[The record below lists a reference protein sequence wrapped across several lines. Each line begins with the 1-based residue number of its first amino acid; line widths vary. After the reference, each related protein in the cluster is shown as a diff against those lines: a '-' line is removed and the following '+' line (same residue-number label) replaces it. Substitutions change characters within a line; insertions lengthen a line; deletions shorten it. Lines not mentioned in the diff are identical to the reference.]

1 MPVGLRASGS
11 SATALSP
18 VLKQATPVVAARGQG
33 CYLYDETDREYLDF
47 TAGIGVVSTG
57 HCHPR
62 VVEAAQRQVA
72 TLIHGQYTTV
82 MHRPLQNLVRRLGEV
97 LPPSLNSLFF
107 ANSGSEAIEAAVRLA
122 RQATGRPNIIVFQGG
137 FHGRTLA
144 AATMTTSGPRFS
156 SGIGPLMAGVYSA
169 PFPTAYR
176 YGWSEAEATRFAL
189 QELDYLFAT
198 ATAPGQVAAMVIE
211 PVLGEGGYIPAN
223 TEFLTGI
230 AERAREHGILLVL
243 DEVQTG
249 FGRTGQYFGHQ
260 HFGVTPD
267 VLVMAKGIASGFPI
281 SGIAASAELMGR
293 AWPGSQGGTYGANAV
308 ACAAAL
314 ATLDVIDGEGLVDNA
329 RARGQELLDGAR
341 KIAAERGIDGDVRGL
356 GLMVGVEFSQDGR
369 PAPQR
374 AARAQAA
381 AAENGLLLLM
391 CGPHMN
397 VVRMIPPLVVTA
409 DQISDA
415 LGIWSSVVAG
425 L

>member
-1 MPVGLRASGS
+1 M
-11 SATALSP
+11 TALSP
-18 VLKQATPVVAARGQG
+18 VLKQATSVVAVRGQG
-33 CYLYDETDREYLDF
+33 CYLYDESDREYLDF

-82 MHRPLQNLVRRLGEV
+82 MHRPLQNLVRRLGDV
-97 LPPSLNSLFF
+97 LPADLDSLFF
-107 ANSGSEAIEAAVRLA
+107 ANSGSEAIEASVRLA
-122 RQATGRPNIIVFQGG
+122 RQATGRPNIVVFQGG

-156 SGIGPLMAGVYSA
+156 SGIGPLMAGVYTA
-169 PFPTAYR
+169 PFPAAYR
-176 YGWSEAEATRFAL
+176 YGWSETEATRFAL

-198 ATAPGQVAAMVIE
+198 ATAPNQVAALVIE

-223 TEFLTGI
+223 TEFLNGV
-230 AERAREHGILLVL
+230 AERARQHGILLVV

-249 FGRTGQYFGHQ
+249 FGRTGEYFGHQ

-267 VLVMAKGIASGFPI
+267 ILVMAKGIASGFPI

-314 ATLDVIDGEGLVDNA
+314 ATLDVIDEERLVENA
-329 RARGQELLDGAR
+329 RARGRELLDGAR

-356 GLMVGVEFSQDGR
+356 GLMVGVEFSADGR
-369 PAPQR
+369 PAAQL
-374 AARAQAA
+374 AARAQAL
-381 AAENGLLLLM
+381 AAEKGLLLLM

-415 LGIWSSVVAG
+415 LGIWSTVLAE

>member
-1 MPVGLRASGS
+1 MASSWSSTRCRPV
-11 SATALSP
+11 
-18 VLKQATPVVAARGQG
+18 
-33 CYLYDETDREYLDF
+33 
-47 TAGIGVVSTG
+47 
-57 HCHPR
+57 
-62 VVEAAQRQVA
+62 
-72 TLIHGQYTTV
+72 
-82 MHRPLQNLVRRLGEV
+82 
-97 LPPSLNSLFF
+97 
-107 ANSGSEAIEAAVRLA
+107 
-122 RQATGRPNIIVFQGG
+122 
-137 FHGRTLA
+137 
-144 AATMTTSGPRFS
+144 
-156 SGIGPLMAGVYSA
+156 
-169 PFPTAYR
+169 
-176 YGWSEAEATRFAL
+176 
-189 QELDYLFAT
+189 
-198 ATAPGQVAAMVIE
+198 
-211 PVLGEGGYIPAN
+211 
-223 TEFLTGI
+223 
-230 AERAREHGILLVL
+230 

-314 ATLDVIDGEGLVDNA
+314 ATLDVIDEEGLVDNA

-341 KIAAERGIDGDVRGL
+341 KIAADRGIDGDVRGL